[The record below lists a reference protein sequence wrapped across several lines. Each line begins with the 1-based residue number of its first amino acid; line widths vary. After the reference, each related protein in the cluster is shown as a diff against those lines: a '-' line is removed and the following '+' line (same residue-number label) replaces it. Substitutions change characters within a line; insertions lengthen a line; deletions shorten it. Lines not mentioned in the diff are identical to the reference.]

1 MMRKN
6 LRKSSI
12 ALAVAAAGVGV
23 VGLSTQA
30 VAVQIGTDGLGEA
43 LIYPY
48 YTTNN
53 GYRTLID
60 VINTSDKTVA
70 FKVRM
75 RDAKNSRDCRDFNV
89 VLSPHDVWVASI
101 EEGADGFP
109 RIWTPDNSCTS
120 PALTQTDRNGRFVN
134 FTNADY
140 SGARSDS
147 SDSSIDRC
155 REGYVEIIEMGVAPA
170 GGTYANDALHDLTTG
185 APPCLLIPN
194 DFNNGGTISGPV
206 KAEFTEPENVLKG
219 NFSLI
224 RTQTGQGFSGVPA
237 TLANFYSPLLTDGLS
252 GNDLLSTA
260 GGLAPSLGDSLP
272 KESFIPDVKTG
283 AGILFDTWTN
293 ANSGADPVSAVL
305 MRSSVINE
313 WSTNPG
319 FGSNTDWTVTFPTKR
334 FYVDPILAAV
344 AAAPFT
350 SLFNQAADAK
360 SCTEITIQSWNRE
373 EKAETVTNG
382 FSPFVPGQA
391 NELCFEAN
399 VVTFNRQNG
408 EGVLESNYAQNI
420 DTSNLGLFGWTRLDM
435 TASAAAK
442 VGLTS
447 TNPGT
452 TYQGLPVTG
461 FAVINRSTNAQ
472 STNYGGLFDH
482 AYERLTSGGA

>member
-48 YTTNN
+48 YTTND
-53 GYRTLID
+53 GFITLID
-60 VINTSDKTVA
+60 VINTSNKTVA
-70 FKVRM
+70 FKIRM

-101 EEGADGFP
+101 EEGANGFP

-120 PALTQTDRNGRFVN
+120 PALTQTDRNGRFVD

-140 SGARSDS
+140 SGIRADS
-147 SDSSIDRC
+147 TDNSIDRC
-155 REGYVEIIEMGVAPA
+155 REGYVEIIEMGASD
-170 GGTYANDALHDLTTG
+170 GGIYAADALHDANGT
-185 APPCLLIPN
+185 PPCLLIPN
-194 DFNNGGTISGPV
+194 DFNNGATIAGAV
-206 KAEFTEPENVLKG
+206 QAEFDEPENVLKG

-224 RTQTGQGFSGVPA
+224 RTQTGQGFSGTPT
-237 TLANFYSPLLTDGLS
+237 TLANFYSPAVGVDGAS
-252 GNDLLSTA
+252 PNDLISTA
-260 GGLAPSLGDSLP
+260 GGLAPSLGDSQP
-272 KESFIPDVKTG
+272 KESFIPDVSTG
-283 AGILFDTWTN
+283 AGILFDQWTN

-319 FGSNTDWTVTFPTKR
+319 FGSNTDWAVTFPTKR
-334 FYVDPILAAV
+334 FYVDPDLTAV
-344 AAAPFT
+344 AQAPFT
-350 SLFNQAADAK
+350 ELFSQVSDAQ
-360 SCTEITIQSWNRE
+360 SCVEIAIQSWNRE
-373 EKAETVTNG
+373 EKAEVVQNG

-391 NELCFEAN
+391 NELCLEAN

-408 EGVLESNYAQNI
+408 EGVLDSNYSQNI

-435 TASAAAK
+435 TTSLQAQ

-447 TNPGT
+447 QAPSKTFE
-452 TYQGLPVTG
+452 GLPVTG
-461 FAVINRSTNAQ
+461 FAVINRSTNSQA
-472 STNYGGLFDH
+472 TNYGGLFDH
-482 AYERLTSGGA
+482 AYERQVSN

>member
-53 GYRTLID
+53 GYLTLVD
-60 VINTSDKTVA
+60 VINTSAKTVA
-70 FKVRM
+70 FKIRL

-101 EEGADGFP
+101 EEGEDGQP

-120 PALTQTDRNGRFVN
+120 PSLPNTVRNGKFVN
-134 FTNADY
+134 LTSADFA
-140 SGARSDS
+140 GTRSDS
-147 SDSSIDRC
+147 DDESIDRC
-155 REGYVEIIEMGVAPA
+155 REGYVEIIEMGTST
-170 GGTYANDALHDLTTG
+170 GGVYATDALHDSDG
-185 APPCLLIPN
+185 VPPCELIPN
-194 DFNNGGTISGPV
+194 DFNNAATIGAV
-206 KAEFTEPENVLKG
+206 KAEFREPENVLKG

-224 RTQTGQGFSGVPA
+224 RTQTGQGFSGVPT
-237 TLANFYSPLLTDGLS
+237 TLANFYSPLLGVDGAS
-252 GNDLLSTA
+252 ADDLVSTA
-260 GGLAPSLGDSLP
+260 GGLAPSLGDAAP
-272 KESFIPDVKTG
+272 AESFIPDVLTG
-283 AGILFDTWTN
+283 SGILFDTWSG
-293 ANSGADPVSAVL
+293 ANGGADPVSAVL

-319 FGSNTDWTVTFPTKR
+319 FGSNTDWAVTFPTKR
-334 FYVDPILAAV
+334 FYVDPDIAGATV
-344 AAAPFT
+344 AAPFT
-350 SLFNQAADAK
+350 ELFDENSNAK
-360 SCTEITIQSWNRE
+360 SCVEIGIQSWNRE
-373 EKAETVTNG
+373 EKAETVQNG

-391 NELCFEAN
+391 NELCYESN
-399 VVTFNRQNG
+399 VITFNRTGG
-408 EGVLESNYAQNI
+408 EGILDSKFAQNI
-420 DTSNLGLFGWTRLDM
+420 DTANLGLFGWTRLDM
-435 TASAAAK
+435 TTSAQAQ

-447 TNPGT
+447 TGPVVT
-452 TYQGLPVTG
+452 TYKGLPVTG
-461 FAVINRSTNAQ
+461 FAVINRSTGSQ

-482 AYERLTSGGA
+482 AYQRLVS